1 MLLLKCN
8 ILIDKLFLLNG
19 CQDGAIIIGRQ
30 LSDGLNEQER
40 EKLANI
46 EHNAQVNILEGI
58 EVNSEKQVIDEN
70 KVVNIFVPTKM
81 SELENDSNYINKI
94 TPEQIKAAVG
104 NEIPYLSDFYI
115 TEEQWATL
123 TWENEVVEPEIPSE
137 EPEVEKEDN

>member
-1 MLLLKCN
+1 
-8 ILIDKLFLLNG
+8 
-19 CQDGAIIIGRQ
+19 

-70 KVVNIFVPTKM
+70 KVVNIFIPTKM

-104 NEIPYLSDFYI
+104 NEIPYISDFHV
-115 TEEQWATL
+115 TEEQ
-123 TWENEVVEPEIPSE
+123 
-137 EPEVEKEDN
+137 